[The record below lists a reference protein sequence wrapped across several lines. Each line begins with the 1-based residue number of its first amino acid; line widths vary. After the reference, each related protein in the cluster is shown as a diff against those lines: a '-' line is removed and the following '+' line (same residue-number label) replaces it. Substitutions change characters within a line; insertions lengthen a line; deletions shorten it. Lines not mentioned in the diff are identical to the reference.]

1 MPTILQATSS
11 DTSEIADFL
20 DRAKLVH
27 RHLDWTPLLDWI
39 DCPPFLKYYF
49 NQHLEGILACPPEPP
64 GVAWIKCFACNQTSD
79 SASIFSSLL
88 VEAKKYLPLS
98 VNHIFALG
106 LNEWFKYILQTNNFE
121 KFQDVIVLRYEH
133 KPLEKI
139 VKGVTTVR
147 PMELLDIDEVARIDQ
162 TSFES
167 IWTITSSGLKSAFF
181 QAEHTS
187 VAEINGK
194 IIGYELSTA
203 NQFSAHLAR
212 VAVLPEFQNENIG
225 YQLVSEMVTY
235 FLKQGITEITVN
247 TQDVNH
253 ASLKLYKKIG
263 FMTTGDR
270 FPIYRIPVSAITG
283 Q

>member
-1 MPTILQATSS
+1 VPTVLQATSS
-11 DTSEIADFL
+11 DTSEIASFL

-39 DCPPFLKYYF
+39 DSPPFLKYYL

-64 GVAWIKCFACNQTSD
+64 GVAWIKCFACNQASEP
-79 SASIFSSLL
+79 ASIFQSLL
-88 VEAKKYLPLS
+88 IEAKKYLPSS
-98 VNHIFALG
+98 VDYIIALG

-133 KPLEKI
+133 KPLEII

-147 PMELLDIDEVARIDQ
+147 PMELFDIDEVARIDQ
-162 TSFES
+162 TSFEP
-167 IWTITSSGLKSAFF
+167 IWAISSSGLESAFF

-194 IIGYELSTA
+194 IVGYELSTA

-212 VAVLPEFQNENIG
+212 VAVLPDFQHENIG
-225 YQLVSEMVTY
+225 FQLVSEMVTY
-235 FLKQGITEITVN
+235 FLNRGIAEITVN

-253 ASLKLYKKIG
+253 ASLNLYKKTG
-263 FMTTGDR
+263 FIPTGDR
-270 FPIYRIPVSAITG
+270 FPIYRIPISAITG